1 MGSFLP
7 YVLSL
12 IRSASS
18 RQLRVASTS
27 LLTERGHSN
36 TVYPM

>member
-12 IRSASS
+12 NRSASS

-27 LLTERGHSN
+27 LMVELGNSN
-36 TVYPM
+36 AV